1 MAGDVDGGLPSESTW
16 RRGDPL
22 VGVVVGGLLVTVVA
36 GLVQI
41 RFGAYEM
48 PLGTV
53 LDALLDTGVWFR
65 PKVLA
70 TLLLGDGVAHFLGV
84 HAATDHLS
92 NPTFVVWTM
101 RLPRVLVG
109 VLVGANLAV
118 AGAVFQAITRNELA
132 SPYVLGISSGAGL
145 AVLLVLTV
153 VPTAAGLLPV
163 AASLGGAAAFVLV
176 YAIAWRGGTSPV
188 RLVLAGVVVA
198 TVGQSL
204 QTGLFYLLDNK
215 AAVSKAIE
223 WTTGSLTGVGW
234 TQVHVAAV
242 PTLVVLPLLVIFSR
256 QLDVLMLGERTAS
269 SLGMPVEYVR
279 FGVAAL
285 AIVATAAAVAV
296 AGLVS
301 FVGLI
306 VPHVVR
312 TVLGGSDQRRLLIGC
327 VVAGPALVVAAD
339 VVARLALSPLQL
351 PVGIVT
357 GLIGGPYFLYL
368 LRRADPLTT

>member
-1 MAGDVDGGLPSESTW
+1 VW
-16 RRGDPL
+16 
-22 VGVVVGGLLVTVVA
+22 
-36 GLVQI
+36 
-41 RFGAYEM
+41 
-48 PLGTV
+48 
-53 LDALLDTGVWFR
+53 LDAE
-65 PKVLA
+65 VLA
-70 TLLLGDGVAHFLGV
+70 TLVLGDGPARSLGL
-84 HAATDHLS
+84 HASTAHLS
-92 NPTFVVWTM
+92 NPTFVVWTL

-153 VPTAAGLLPV
+153 APTAAGLLPV
-163 AASLGGAAAFVLV
+163 AASLGGAAAFLLV
-176 YAIAWRGGTSPV
+176 YAVAWRGGTSPV

-215 AAVSKAIE
+215 AAVSRAIE

-234 TQVHVAAV
+234 TQVHVATV
-242 PTLVVLPLLVIFSR
+242 PTLVVLPLLLLVAR
-256 QLDVLMLGERTAS
+256 QIDVLLLGERTAS
-269 SLGMPVEYVR
+269 GLGMPVEYVR
-279 FGVAAL
+279 FGVASL

-301 FVGLI
+301 FIGLV

-312 TVLGGSDQRRLLIGC
+312 TVLGGNDQRRLLVGC
-327 VVAGPALVVAAD
+327 LFAGPALVVAAD

-351 PVGIVT
+351 PVGIIT
-357 GLIGGPYFLYL
+357 GLLGGPYFLYL